1 MKRPLIT
8 LHALLAC
15 SAALCQSAGAAAIYT
30 QPDPANALEHR
41 IESVR
46 NGAWSTL
53 LQPSDL
59 EGQQLAKSSWKN
71 GGGHAF
77 KNSRGSGSWK
87 NGKGGAKWSNS
98 RPTWGN
104 GAYHGG
110 WGNRGSSAW
119 RNGGGDAWLNSA
131 PRGFVNW

>member
-77 KNSRGSGSWK
+77 KNSRGGATWK
-87 NGKGGAKWSNS
+87 NGGGAKWSNS
-98 RPTWGN
+98 RPSWRNAG
-104 GAYHGG
+104 YYGG
-110 WGNRGSSAW
+110 WGNGHAGW
-119 RNGGGDAWLNSA
+119 RNGSGTWKNGGG
-131 PRGFVNW
+131 GFINW

>member
-1 MKRPLIT
+1 MKRSLIT
-8 LHALLAC
+8 FQVLLAC
-15 SAALCQSAGAAAIYT
+15 SAALCQSADAAGFYS
-30 QPDPANALEHR
+30 QPDPASSLESR
-41 IESVR
+41 IERARS
-46 NGAWSTL
+46 GAWSPL
-53 LQPSDL
+53 LRSSPL
-59 EGQQLAKSSWKN
+59 EGEQLAGSKWSN

-110 WGNRGSSAW
+110 WANRGSSAW